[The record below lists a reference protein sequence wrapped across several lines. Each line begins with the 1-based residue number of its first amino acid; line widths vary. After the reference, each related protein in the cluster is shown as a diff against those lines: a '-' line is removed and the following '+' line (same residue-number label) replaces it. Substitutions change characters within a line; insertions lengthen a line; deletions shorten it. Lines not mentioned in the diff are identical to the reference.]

1 MPALSANRQLPAPVS
16 PMKAGTDAR
25 PPRNVAQSPI
35 GAVLASPA
43 VCAAWSCSRGSNSFG
58 SFRSWSGRASTAP
71 GVQRTGEVAVSVAV
85 AVWDE
90 DPGYRGGEAGAAGTR

>member
-1 MPALSANRQLPAPVS
+1 M
-16 PMKAGTDAR
+16 
-25 PPRNVAQSPI
+25 AQSPI

-58 SFRSWSGRASTAP
+58 SFRSWSGRACTAPP

>member
-1 MPALSANRQLPAPVS
+1 M
-16 PMKAGTDAR
+16 T
-25 PPRNVAQSPI
+25 QSLI
-35 GAVLASPA
+35 GADLASPA

-58 SFRSWSGRASTAP
+58 FFRSWSGRAATAP

-90 DPGYRGGEAGAAGTR
+90 DLGYRGGEAGAAGTR